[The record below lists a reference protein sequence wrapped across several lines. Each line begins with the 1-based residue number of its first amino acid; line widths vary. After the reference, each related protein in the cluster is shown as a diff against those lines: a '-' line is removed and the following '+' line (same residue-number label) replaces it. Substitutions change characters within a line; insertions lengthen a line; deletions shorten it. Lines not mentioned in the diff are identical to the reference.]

1 MLLHHYA
8 NIQMSQAHH
17 TPIPLLVEKS
27 PSLHP
32 QILPLSFVLDEDEI
46 KHIPFSFKVTY
57 TLSVAKIK

>member
-17 TPIPLLVEKS
+17 TAIPLLVEKS
-27 PSLHP
+27 PSLYL
-32 QILPLSFVLDEDEI
+32 QILPLSFVLDEGKI